1 MEEDDLTALEPN
13 GSWPLVKCSQGWEYN
28 TSVVWSSI
36 VIDVR
41 SPENITRSYQII

>member
-1 MEEDDLTALEPN
+1 MEPN
-13 GSWPLVKCSQGWEYN
+13 ASWPLIKCPQGWEYN

-41 SPENITRSYQII
+41 NPDHQAFI